1 MHRFGLIVAFSLAA
15 ATPAAAEVIAACGH
29 LASQQA
35 ERTHGA
41 AGLRATQLLLSEQ
54 PAPLPKTPIALWR
67 DSAGFD
73 VLLNWG
79 AQNQRSLRA
88 EGAEIIGNEAGAGSV
103 HLIVARSETP
113 SLEHFLF
120 SFGNS
125 ITGRLRCLKYI
136 LLRNIGTE
144 FCQFSFPRNTK
155 CSKALQIR
163 ITNLNAV

>member
-113 SLEHFLF
+113 SMEHFLF
-120 SFGNS
+120 SFPDSRPGELVWSAAKDANDENS
-125 ITGRLRCLKYI
+125 GVVTLGSVCVK
-136 LLRNIGTE
+136 
-144 FCQFSFPRNTK
+144 
-155 CSKALQIR
+155 
-163 ITNLNAV
+163 TN

>member
-1 MHRFGLIVAFSLAA
+1 MRRFGLIVAFSLAA

-54 PAPLPKTPIALWR
+54 PETAPKTPIALWR
-67 DSAGFD
+67 DGAGFD

-79 AQNQRSLRA
+79 EQNQRSLRA
-88 EGAEIIGNEAGAGSV
+88 EGAQIIGNEAGAV
-103 HLIVARSETP
+103 HLIVARRETP

-120 SFGNS
+120 SFPDSRPGELVWSAAKDANDENS
-125 ITGRLRCLKYI
+125 GVLTLESVCAK
-136 LLRNIGTE
+136 
-144 FCQFSFPRNTK
+144 TK
-155 CSKALQIR
+155 
-163 ITNLNAV
+163 